1 MHTHGGWYVAV
12 LGLFSLA
19 AAASTELS
27 SSQKEGVCRLALS
40 KANANAPSE
49 YKLMGK
55 AGDTLTF
62 ASAKGHSYS
71 CEVFNLVIKLSSA
84 GWGRIQPTGNVILEK
99 GCVKLSLYDPGLMMT
114 HSGEYCGK

>member
-1 MHTHGGWYVAV
+1 VSCGRRGILSCRVSRQGV
-12 LGLFSLA
+12 LSWHHQCLGSAENLFL
-19 AAASTELS
+19 
-27 SSQKEGVCRLALS
+27 KV
-40 KANANAPSE
+40 
-49 YKLMGK
+49 Y
-55 AGDTLTF
+55 
-62 ASAKGHSYS
+62 SAKGHSYS